1 MSSRSNIKT
10 EHRIVLSDSRRMN
23 RIKNESID
31 LIVTSPPYPMIRMW
45 DGLFSSLSPD
55 AKSALENNDGNGA
68 FEAMHL
74 ELDKVWHELH
84 RVLKEGSFA
93 CINIGDAVRTIG
105 GRFQLYPNHSR
116 ITSSFR
122 AIGFDCLPVII
133 WRKQTN
139 APNKFM
145 GSGMLPAG
153 AYVTLEHEYILIFR
167 KGARREFRTDS
178 EKSERMRSSFFWEE
192 RNNWFSDLWD
202 FKGIPQALNNPEL
215 RKRSAAY
222 PIELACRLIN
232 MYSLYEETVLDPFLG
247 TGTTMLA
254 SIACARNSIG
264 FEIDKA
270 FSSLVPE
277 QAGSFSALA
286 DALLSARIS
295 RHNEFV
301 SSYTKSK
308 GPMKYINSPHGF
320 PVVTRQETGIQLYRV
335 MEIVSTDEPLIRVS
349 YEPLCRLDG
358 ISGMDT
364 IESLISSDSVG
375 KQLNVFVQKDYDP
388 VKKKRGKT

>member
-1 MSSRSNIKT
+1 MNGIK
-10 EHRIVLSDSRRMN
+10 D
-23 RIKNESID
+23 ESID
-31 LIVTSPPYPMIRMW
+31 LVVTSPPYPMIRMW
-45 DGLFSSLSPD
+45 DELFSSISPA
-55 AKSALENNDGNGA
+55 AKNALDNNDGKGA

-74 ELDKVWHELH
+74 ELDKVWHELY
-84 RVLKEGSFA
+84 RVLKKGSFA

-105 GRFQLYPNHSR
+105 ERFQLYPNHSR
-116 ITSSFR
+116 IISSFR

-145 GSGMLPAG
+145 GSGMLPSG

-167 KGARREFRTDS
+167 KGAKREFKTES
-178 EKSERMRSSFFWEE
+178 EKSSRMRSSFFWEE
-192 RNNWFSDLWD
+192 RNKWFSDVWD
-202 FKGIPQALNNPEL
+202 FKGASQELNNPDL

-232 MYSLYEETVLDPFLG
+232 MYSLYEDTVLDPFLG
-247 TGTTMLA
+247 TGTTILA
-254 SIACARNSIG
+254 SVACARNSIG

-270 FSSLVPE
+270 FSSLVSD
-277 QAGSFSALA
+277 QAASFQALA
-286 DALLSARIS
+286 DELLSARIS
-295 RHNEFV
+295 GHNEFV

-308 GPMKYINSPHGF
+308 GPMKYINGPHGF

-335 MEIVSTDEPLIRVS
+335 RDVVSTDNSLIKVS
-349 YEPLCRLDG
+349 YEPPGRLDDIPG
-358 ISGMDT
+358 INT
-364 IESLISSDSVG
+364 IESLISLDSVG
-375 KQLNVFVQKDYDP
+375 KQLNIFWQKGHDP

>member
-1 MSSRSNIKT
+1 MET
-10 EHRIVLSDSRRMN
+10 QHRIILSDSRRMN
-23 RIKNESID
+23 RIKDESID
-31 LIVTSPPYPMIRMW
+31 LVVTSPPYPMIRMW
-45 DGLFSSLSPD
+45 DGLFSSISPD
-55 AKSALENNDGNGA
+55 AKSALENNYGNSA

-84 RVLKEGSFA
+84 RVLKKGAFA

-105 GRFQLYPNHSR
+105 DRFQLYPNHSR
-116 ITSSFR
+116 IISSFR
-122 AIGFDCLPVII
+122 AIGFDCLPVIL

-167 KGARREFRTDS
+167 KGAKREFRTAS
-178 EKSERMRSSFFWEE
+178 EKSLRMRSSFFWEE
-192 RNNWFSDLWD
+192 RNKWFSDLWD
-202 FKGIPQALNNPEL
+202 FKGVSQKLSNPEL

-222 PIELACRLIN
+222 PLELACRLIN

-264 FEIDKA
+264 LEIDKA
-270 FSSLVPE
+270 FSSLVSE
-277 QAGSFSALA
+277 QAASFSALA
-286 DALLSARIS
+286 DELLSVRIS
-295 RHNEFV
+295 GHNEFV

-308 GPMKYINSPHGF
+308 GPMKYINGPHGF
-320 PVVTRQETGIQLYRV
+320 PVVTRQETGIQLYRAR
-335 MEIVSTDEPLIRVS
+335 EIVSTKESMIQVS
-349 YEPLCRLDG
+349 YEPVGKLDS

-364 IESLISSDSVG
+364 
-375 KQLNVFVQKDYDP
+375 F
-388 VKKKRGKT
+388 

>member
-1 MSSRSNIKT
+1 
-10 EHRIVLSDSRRMN
+10 MN
-23 RIKNESID
+23 RIKDESID
-31 LIVTSPPYPMIRMW
+31 LVVTSPPYPMISMW
-45 DGLFSSLSPD
+45 DGLFSSISPA
-55 AKSALENNDGNGA
+55 AKNALENNDGNGA
-68 FEAMHL
+68 FDAMHV
-74 ELDKVWHELH
+74 ELDKVWCELY
-84 RVLKEGSFA
+84 RVLKKGAFA

-105 GRFQLYPNHSR
+105 DRFQLYPNHSR
-116 ITSSFR
+116 IINSFR
-122 AIGFDCLPVII
+122 AVGFDCMPVII

-167 KGARREFRTDS
+167 KGAKRKFSADS
-178 EKSERMRSSFFWEE
+178 EKSSRMRSSFFWEE
-192 RNNWFSDLWD
+192 RNRWFSDIWD

-222 PIELACRLIN
+222 PLELACRLIN

-270 FSSLVPE
+270 FSSFVPE
-277 QAGSFSALA
+277 YAVSSQAIA
-286 DALLSARIS
+286 DDLLSARIS
-295 RHNEFV
+295 GHNEFV
-301 SSYTKSK
+301 SSYMKSK
-308 GPMKYINSPHGF
+308 GPMKYINGPHGF
-320 PVVTRQETGIQLYRV
+320 PVVTRQETGIQLYRIREV
-335 MEIVSTDEPLIRVS
+335 VSTDALLIQVL
-349 YEPLCRLDG
+349 YEPVGRLGD

-364 IESLISSDSVG
+364 FESLIPPDCVG
-375 KQLNVFVQKDYDP
+375 KQLNIFGQKDYDP

>member
-1 MSSRSNIKT
+1 MSSESNIETK
-10 EHRIVLSDSRRMN
+10 HRIVLSDSRRMN
-23 RIKNESID
+23 RIKDESID
-31 LIVTSPPYPMIRMW
+31 LVVTSPPYPMIRMW
-45 DGLFSSLSPD
+45 DGLFSSISPD
-55 AKSALENNDGNGA
+55 AKNALENNDGNGA
-68 FEAMHL
+68 FEAMHI

-105 GRFQLYPNHSR
+105 DRFQLYPNHSR
-116 ITSSFR
+116 IISSFR
-122 AIGFDCLPVII
+122 AIGFDCLPVIL

-167 KGARREFRTDS
+167 KGAKREFRTDF
-178 EKSERMRSSFFWEE
+178 EKSSRMRSSFFWEE
-192 RNNWFSDLWD
+192 RNKWFSDIWD
-202 FKGIPQALNNPEL
+202 FKGTSQKLNNPDL

-222 PIELACRLIN
+222 PLELPFRLIN

-277 QAGSFSALA
+277 QATSFSALA
-286 DALLSARIS
+286 DELLSARIS
-295 RHNEFV
+295 GHNEFV
-301 SSYTKSK
+301 SSYTESK
-308 GPMKYINSPHGF
+308 GPMKYINGLHGF

-335 MEIVSTDEPLIRVS
+335 REIVSTDEPLIRVS
-349 YEPLCRLDG
+349 YESASGGLDDASG
-358 ISGMDT
+358 IKK
-364 IESLISSDSVG
+364 ES
-375 KQLNVFVQKDYDP
+375 
-388 VKKKRGKT
+388 KKKVIQIKLF

>member
-1 MSSRSNIKT
+1 
-10 EHRIVLSDSRRMN
+10 
-23 RIKNESID
+23 
-31 LIVTSPPYPMIRMW
+31 MIRMW

-55 AKSALENNDGNGA
+55 AKSALANSDGNGA

-74 ELDKVWHELH
+74 ELDKVWHELY

-105 GRFQLYPNHSR
+105 DRFQLYPNHSR
-116 ITSSFR
+116 IISSFR
-122 AIGFDCLPVII
+122 AIGFDCLPVIL

-145 GSGMLPAG
+145 GSGMLPSG

-167 KGARREFRTDS
+167 KGAKRVFKTAS

-192 RNNWFSDLWD
+192 RNKWFSDLWD
-202 FKGIPQALNNPEL
+202 FKGIPQALNNPGL

-222 PIELACRLIN
+222 PLELACRLIN
-232 MYSLYEETVLDPFLG
+232 MYSLYEDTVLDPFLG

-270 FSSLVPE
+270 FSSLIPE
-277 QAGSFSALA
+277 QAASFSALA
-286 DALLSARIS
+286 DELLSARIS
-295 RHNEFV
+295 GHSRFIATFTE
-301 SSYTKSK
+301 SK
-308 GPMKYINSPHGF
+308 GPMKYINGPHGF

-335 MEIVSTDEPLIRVS
+335 REIVSTDEPLIQVS
-349 YEPLCRLDG
+349 YELVGRLGD
-358 ISGMDT
+358 ISGM
-364 IESLISSDSVG
+364 EV
-375 KQLNVFVQKDYDP
+375 
-388 VKKKRGKT
+388 

>member
-1 MSSRSNIKT
+1 
-10 EHRIVLSDSRRMN
+10 MN
-23 RIKNESID
+23 RIKDESID
-31 LIVTSPPYPMIRMW
+31 LVVTSPPYPMIRMW
-45 DGLFSSLSPD
+45 DGLFSSISPD
-55 AKSALENNDGNGA
+55 AKKFLDNRDGNGA

-74 ELDKVWHELH
+74 ELDKVWHELY

-105 GRFQLYPNHSR
+105 DRFQLYPNHSR
-116 ITSSFR
+116 IISSFR
-122 AIGFDCLPVII
+122 AIGFDCLPVIL

-167 KGARREFRTDS
+167 KGAKREFRTDS
-178 EKSERMRSSFFWEE
+178 EKSLRMRSSFFWEE
-192 RNNWFSDLWD
+192 RNKWFSDLWD
-202 FKGIPQALNNPEL
+202 FKGTSQELNKPEL

-222 PIELACRLIN
+222 PLELACRLIN
-232 MYSLYEETVLDPFLG
+232 MYSLYEERVLDPFLG

-277 QAGSFSALA
+277 QAVAFSALA
-286 DALLSARIS
+286 DELLSARIS
-295 RHNEFV
+295 DHCRFV
-301 SSYTKSK
+301 SAYTESK
-308 GPMKYINSPHGF
+308 GPMKYINGPHGF

-335 MEIVSTDEPLIRVS
+335 RDVVSTDNSLIRVS
-349 YEPLCRLDG
+349 YEPLGRIDG
-358 ISGMDT
+358 IPSAKAAIPRSMGGR
-364 IESLISSDSVG
+364 IRFGSNGRI
-375 KQLNVFVQKDYDP
+375 KA
-388 VKKKRGKT
+388 